1 MATATKEQEA
11 PATPATERK
20 SEPKGRVVRVGNL
33 TRDPELR
40 FGASG
45 MPYAKFG
52 LAVER
57 PKVAGDWAG
66 ERTTEFYE
74 CMAFNTL
81 AENVAECLHKGDRA
95 IVEGDASLETYTG
108 KDGGE
113 HERKVIFANAVGA
126 ELRFATVEVHKA
138 QRKQTTRATAPVE
151 DDEEPF

>member
-1 MATATKEQEA
+1 MATTATKEA
-11 PATPATERK
+11 PAAPASERR
-20 SEPKGRVVRVGNL
+20 SEPKGRVTRVGNV

-45 MPYAKFG
+45 TPYAKFG

-66 ERTTEFYE
+66 ERTVEFYE
-74 CMAFNTL
+74 VTAFKSL
-81 AENVAECLHKGDRA
+81 AENIAQSLRKGDRA
-95 IVEGDASLETYTG
+95 LVEGDASLETYV
-108 KDGGE
+108 KDGAE
-113 HERKVIFANAVGA
+113 HEAKVILANSVGA